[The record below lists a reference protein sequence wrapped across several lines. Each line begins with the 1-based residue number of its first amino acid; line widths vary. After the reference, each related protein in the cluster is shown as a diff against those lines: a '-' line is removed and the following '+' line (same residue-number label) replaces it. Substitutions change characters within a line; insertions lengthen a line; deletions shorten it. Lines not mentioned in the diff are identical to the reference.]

1 MQRVLLIPDRFTDW
15 RMWANI
21 PDRLSQRVA
30 VSHLDQLINLPWAAA
45 PDAVVGLASSQAPDR
60 WDVLV
65 AAGQACPFAV
75 ALGAAGLGR
84 GLVLIQ
90 PEIPF
95 DRIPEDV
102 DIGPATPVLDALHRR
117 ALEPYEELVG
127 AMHAITPEEWSV
139 LLIQTIRQT
148 AAPGL
153 PDVELDLTAQI
164 AGDHAAEVRAEL
176 LDFERAEA
184 AERYLP
190 EEAPWL
196 WRRERGRWLDQLAT
210 LTLPVL
216 PVVPRPEQFIGETI
230 GRIARNLETLVV
242 TERGIVP
249 PSTAASRD
257 QAAAA
262 IERLLDRVS
271 PRG

>member
-15 RMWANI
+15 RMWAGI
-21 PDRLSQRVA
+21 PDRLAQRVA

-45 PDAVVGLASSQAPDR
+45 PDTVVGLTRSQACDG
-60 WDVLV
+60 WDVVV
-65 AAGQACPFAV
+65 AAGQGCPFAV

-84 GLVLIQ
+84 SLVLAQ

-102 DIGPATPVLDALHRR
+102 DLGPSTPELDAL
-117 ALEPYEELVG
+117 APYEVLVG
-127 AMHAITPEEWSV
+127 AMHAATQEEWRV
-139 LLIQTIRQT
+139 LLTQTIRQT
-148 AAPGL
+148 APPGL
-153 PDVELDLTAQI
+153 PNDELDLMVQI

-176 LDFERAEA
+176 LDFERAEM

-190 EEAPWL
+190 EEAPRL
-196 WRRERGRWLDQLAT
+196 WRRERGQWLDQLAT

-216 PVVPRPEQFIGETI
+216 PVVPRPERFIGETI

-242 TERGIVP
+242 TERGVVP

-271 PRG
+271 RQD

>member
-15 RMWANI
+15 RMWAGI
-21 PDRLSQRVA
+21 PDRLSQRAA
-30 VSHLDQLINLPWAAA
+30 VSQLDQLISLPWAAA
-45 PDAVVGLASSQAPDR
+45 PDAVVGMARRQARDG
-60 WDVLV
+60 WDVVV
-65 AAGQACPFAV
+65 AAGQACPYAV
-75 ALGAAGLGR
+75 ALGTAGLGR
-84 GLVLIQ
+84 SLVLIQ
-90 PEIPF
+90 PEIPC

-127 AMHAITPEEWSV
+127 AMHAVTPEEWRV
-139 LLIQTIRQT
+139 LLMQTIRQT

-153 PDVELDLTAQI
+153 PDGELDLMVQI
-164 AGDHAAEVRAEL
+164 AGDHAAEVKAEL
-176 LDFERAEA
+176 LDFERAEM

-216 PVVPRPEQFIGETI
+216 VVVPGPERFIGETI
-230 GRIARNLETLVV
+230 SRIARNLETLVV

-262 IERLLDRVS
+262 IERLLDKVRL
-271 PRG
+271 RG